1 MSTRGR
7 KLMTVKT
14 LKALPLLVGLIGLF
28 AAASAGEV
36 QADER
41 GRLFGLGLHG
51 NYFNTNDADDGTIRA
66 GLQAR
71 LRITSGITAEL
82 SADYRDEEFEDGD
95 ISVEGY
101 PFQLSA
107 LWYIFGRGGINPHLI
122 FGGSWYNA
130 DVTVRSEG
138 GLTREYSADDFGY
151 HGGFG
156 IELHMTERS
165 FLHADVRYMFID
177 IDYGGVLDAADTKI
191 DSDGFVVQLGLT
203 FYF

>member
-1 MSTRGR
+1 MTGKTRTLG
-7 KLMTVKT
+7 LM
-14 LKALPLLVGLIGLF
+14 LILLTAVL
-28 AAASAGEV
+28 AAAGSVEAQAG
-36 QADER
+36 ER
-41 GRLFGLGLHG
+41 GRIFGLGLHG
-51 NYFNTNDADDGTIRA
+51 NWYNTSDADDGTIRA

-71 LRITSGITAEL
+71 LRITGGLAAEL
-82 SADYRDEEFEDGD
+82 SADYRDEEFDDGN
-95 ISVEGY
+95 ISVSGY

-107 LWYIFGRGGINPHLI
+107 LWYIFGQGGISPHLI
-122 FGGSWYNA
+122 FGGSWYSA
-130 DVTVRSEG
+130 DVTVRNQG
-138 GLTREYSADDFGY
+138 GLSQEYSSDDFGY

-177 IDYGGVLDAADTKI
+177 IDYGGVLNTADTEI

>member
-1 MSTRGR
+1 MTFKTRR
-7 KLMTVKT
+7 
-14 LKALPLLVGLIGLF
+14 ALPVLVALAALF
-28 AAASAGEV
+28 VAAGAGE
-36 QADER
+36 AHAGER
-41 GRLFGLGLHG
+41 GRIFGLGLHG

-71 LRITSGITAEL
+71 LRITSGIAAEL
-82 SADYRDEEFEDGD
+82 SADYRDEEFEGGD
-95 ISVEGY
+95 VSVKGY

-122 FGGSWYNA
+122 FGGSWYSA
-130 DVTVRSEG
+130 DVTVRREG
-138 GLTREYSADDFGY
+138 GLTREYSTDDFGY

-177 IDYGGVLDAADTKI
+177 IDYGGVLDTADTKI